1 MGLCSSSETT
11 DDTRSRTGSA
21 TVMDEENIV
30 TAEAVKQNEELR
42 KKDHVR
48 RASLLKHGDL
58 RTPSGTPIPIPE
70 HVQGA
75 LDVTARTSSM
85 ASRTMQ
91 KMIHTQKRGLV
102 ILSFNL
108 DVYIR

>member
-70 HVQGA
+70 HVQGMHEEKY
-75 LDVTARTSSM
+75 LPCMFTPDLPRLIFHRSIKPYRHVNVSIS
-85 ASRTMQ
+85 
-91 KMIHTQKRGLV
+91 H
-102 ILSFNL
+102 
-108 DVYIR
+108 